1 MNATQLTG
9 MRMVADAMVMPKT
22 MAAKDA
28 HLCRDSRGASARGG
42 KFKKIGARLVY
53 YTEILY
59 IGAATYIWNDS
70 TAVYEKA

>member
-1 MNATQLTG
+1 MNASQLTG
-9 MRMVADAMVMPKT
+9 MRMVADAMMMPET
-22 MAAKDA
+22 MTAKDA

-70 TAVYEKA
+70 SAVYERA